1 MLIDVPK
8 VVAEAAAVTLAN
20 PYELLFH
27 HTYDGSVWAQILAE
41 WGGKEA
47 KPKYEPQTHGPAC
60 PPPLLAND
68 ESWTASGQTGPC
80 VCGSYLGF
88 VSRGW

>member
-8 VVAEAAAVTLAN
+8 VVAEAAAVTPAN

-27 HTYDGSVWAQILAE
+27 HTYDGSVWAQILLE

-47 KPKYEPQTHGPAC
+47 KPKYEPQTHSPVC
-60 PPPLLAND
+60 PHP
-68 ESWTASGQTGPC
+68 S
-80 VCGSYLGF
+80 
-88 VSRGW
+88 